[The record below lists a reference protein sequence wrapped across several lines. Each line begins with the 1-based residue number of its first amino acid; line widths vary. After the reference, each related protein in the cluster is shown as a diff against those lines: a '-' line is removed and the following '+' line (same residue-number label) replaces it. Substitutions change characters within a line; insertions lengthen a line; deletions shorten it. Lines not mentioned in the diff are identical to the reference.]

1 MASSGKEICRSST
14 LSGGIIKLIYPITLL
29 ISFIFASDQ
38 IPAPQQEH
46 PIIFTGATIHTVSNG
61 VLENAEI
68 LFDGGK
74 IISVGHNL
82 SVMYRIERIDA
93 KGKHIFPGLISA
105 VSTLGLQEIGAV
117 RATHDYAEVGSINPN
132 VRANVS
138 YNPDSELIPISR
150 SNGILLA
157 LSVPRSGRISGTS
170 SLMMLDGWTWE
181 DATLK
186 HPVGLHLFWPSM
198 KEPKKDKGEKKDK
211 TKKDSRLKS
220 IQKIDDLIQES
231 RAYLKLK
238 ETESSSYKHDLRLE
252 GMLPVLM
259 GGIPVFIHANEVR
272 QIEAAVYWADRQ
284 NLDMVLV
291 GGKDSW
297 RTTKLLKDR
306 EIPVIYTQTH
316 STPMRR
322 FENYDQAFTT
332 PFQLYAAGVKFC
344 ISNSEST
351 FQTPHIRNLPY
362 HAAKA
367 ASYGLPWEEALRSIT
382 LSTAEI
388 LGVEERVG
396 SLDAGK
402 DATFFIA
409 NGDILDI
416 RTQVERAYIQ
426 GREIDL
432 SDRHKMLYEKYKVK
446 YQQQGLL
453 KEPVSE

>member
-1 MASSGKEICRSST
+1 LASSGKEICRSST
-14 LSGGIIKLIYPITLL
+14 LSGGIMKLIYPITLL

-259 GGIPVFIHANEVR
+259 GEIPVFIHANEVR

-453 KEPVSE
+453 E

>member
-1 MASSGKEICRSST
+1 MR
-14 LSGGIIKLIYPITLL
+14 LNLI
-29 ISFIFASDQ
+29 FILFSCIVIASDQ
-38 IPAPQQEH
+38 IPAPNQDH
-46 PIIFTGATIHTVSNG
+46 PIIISGATIHTVSHG

-82 SVMYRIERIDA
+82 SAMYNIERIDA
-93 KGKHIFPGLISA
+93 SGKHIFPGLISA
-105 VSTLGLQEIGAV
+105 GSTLGLQEIGAV
-117 RATHDYAEVGSINPN
+117 RATRDYAEVGRINPN

-186 HPVGLHLFWPSM
+186 HPVGLHIFWPSM
-198 KEPKKDKGEKKDK
+198 KTPKADKDEKKDK
-211 TKKDSRLKS
+211 TDKDARLKS

-238 ETESSSYKHDLRLE
+238 ESESTSFKHDLRLE
-252 GMLPVLM
+252 GMLPILT
-259 GGIPVFIHANEVR
+259 GDIPVFIHANEVR
-272 QIEAAVYWADRQ
+272 QIEAAVYWTDRQ
-284 NLDMVLV
+284 NLEMVLV

-297 RTTKLLKDR
+297 RTTTLLKERD
-306 EIPVIYTQTH
+306 IPVIYTQTH

-332 PFQLYAAGVKFC
+332 PFQLFKAGVKFC
-344 ISNSEST
+344 ISNSQST

-396 SLDAGK
+396 SLDGGK

-409 NGDILDI
+409 DGDILDI

-446 YQQQGLL
+446 YQQKGLL
-453 KEPVSE
+453 KAQVSD

>member
-1 MASSGKEICRSST
+1 M
-14 LSGGIIKLIYPITLL
+14 KLIFPILFLL
-29 ISFIFASDQ
+29 SLIFSSDQ
-38 IPAPQQEH
+38 IPAPDQDH
-46 PIIFTGATIHTVSNG
+46 PILIKGGTIHTVSHG
-61 VLENAEI
+61 ILRNADI
-68 LFDGGK
+68 LFDNGK
-74 IISVGHNL
+74 IISVGHEL
-82 SVMYRIERIDA
+82 TVPDDTTMIDA
-93 KGKHIFPGLISA
+93 TGKHVFPGLISA
-105 VSTLGLQEIGAV
+105 GSTLGLQEIGAV
-117 RATHDYAEVGSINPN
+117 RATRDYAEVGDINPN

-198 KEPKKDKGEKKDK
+198 DQPKIKREKKKKEQD
-211 TKKDSRLKS
+211 KKDSRLKA
-220 IQKIDDLIQES
+220 IQKVDDLFQEA

-238 ETESSSYKHDLRLE
+238 ENNSASYKHDVRLD
-252 GMLPVLM
+252 GMLPVIE
-259 GGIPVFIHANEVR
+259 GDIPVFIHANEVR

-284 NLDMVLV
+284 NIRMVLV

-297 RTTKLLKDR
+297 RVTELLQERD
-306 EIPVIYTQTH
+306 IPVIYTQTH

-322 FENYDQAFTT
+322 FENYDQTFIT
-332 PFQLYAAGVKFC
+332 PSLLYEAGVRFC
-344 ISNSEST
+344 ISNSESS

-388 LGVEERVG
+388 LGVEDRIG
-396 SLDAGK
+396 SLEVGK

-409 NGDILDI
+409 DGDILDV
-416 RTQVERAYIQ
+416 RTEVTAAFIQ
-426 GREIDL
+426 GKQIDL
-432 SDRHKMLYEKYKVK
+432 DDRHKMLYTKYQEKYRQKD
-446 YQQQGLL
+446 LL
-453 KEPVSE
+453 EVTD

>member
-238 ETESSSYKHDLRLE
+238 ETESLSYKHDLRLE

-259 GGIPVFIHANEVR
+259 GEIPVFIHANEVR

-453 KEPVSE
+453 E

>member
-1 MASSGKEICRSST
+1 M
-14 LSGGIIKLIYPITLL
+14 KLIYLITLL

-61 VLENAEI
+61 ILENAEI

-93 KGKHIFPGLISA
+93 KGKLIFPGLISA

-297 RTTKLLKDR
+297 RTTKLLKNR
-306 EIPVIYTQTH
+306 EISVIYTQTH

-351 FQTPHIRNLPY
+351 FQTP
-362 HAAKA
+362 
-367 ASYGLPWEEALRSIT
+367 RS
-382 LSTAEI
+382 
-388 LGVEERVG
+388 
-396 SLDAGK
+396 
-402 DATFFIA
+402 
-409 NGDILDI
+409 
-416 RTQVERAYIQ
+416 Q
-426 GREIDL
+426 
-432 SDRHKMLYEKYKVK
+432 
-446 YQQQGLL
+446 
-453 KEPVSE
+453 

>member
-14 LSGGIIKLIYPITLL
+14 LSEGIIKLIYPITLL

-259 GGIPVFIHANEVR
+259 GEIPVFIHANEVR

-388 LGVEERVG
+388 LGVEEMVG
-396 SLDAGK
+396 SLEVGK

-409 NGDILDI
+409 DGDILDI
-416 RTQVERAYIQ
+416 RTQVERAFIR

-453 KEPVSE
+453 E